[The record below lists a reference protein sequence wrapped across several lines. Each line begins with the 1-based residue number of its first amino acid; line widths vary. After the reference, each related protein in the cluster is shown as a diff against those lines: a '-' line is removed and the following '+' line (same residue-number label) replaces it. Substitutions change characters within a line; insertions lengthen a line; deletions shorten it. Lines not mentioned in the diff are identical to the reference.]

1 MHSCPIVLP
10 DIDLGAL
17 RKAIPGLTEIDLP
30 SMQEAGKR
38 ADEAVDQLLGRSR
51 PPIMPLLALGVILI
65 ALSGWAAA
73 LLTWRRSDST
83 RIAFMRLTMR
93 RQPTAGGERCCKQQW
108 SSTSSGRASSANAAR
123 CISGGEGSTW
133 Q

>member
-1 MHSCPIVLP
+1 MTAIVLP

-73 LLTWRRSDST
+73 LFTWRRSDST
-83 RIAFMRLTMR
+83 I
-93 RQPTAGGERCCKQQW
+93 
-108 SSTSSGRASSANAAR
+108 ANAPTSDHDPLGMKPSA
-123 CISGGEGSTW
+123 GF
-133 Q
+133 